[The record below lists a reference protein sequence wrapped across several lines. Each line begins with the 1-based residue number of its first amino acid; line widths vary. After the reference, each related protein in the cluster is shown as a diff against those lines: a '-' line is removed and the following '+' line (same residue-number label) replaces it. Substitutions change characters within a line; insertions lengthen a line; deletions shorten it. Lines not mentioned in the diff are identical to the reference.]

1 MQKLSGRRLTDT
13 PQDIPHVHAGVSRR
27 EIILKAIRPSVG
39 FKAETFMTM
48 VRWQMIDQLRAMGNT
63 VSHTYGH
70 ITKSARVALGLAKS
84 HINDAFVIAGGQR
97 QERLD
102 TELLIKQ
109 VRKCNRKLRK
119 GDRSHIPNTAP
130 RFLHGYQR
138 YGKVRWNG
146 HECFIFGR
154 RSSGYFDLRRLDGQ
168 KVSASA
174 KVVDIVLLESA
185 RTLLTDRRSGSS
197 LWQDHRVSAA

>member
-1 MQKLSGRRLTDT
+1 MTC
-13 PQDIPHVHAGVSRR
+13 HAGVSRG
-27 EIILKAIRPSVG
+27 EIVLKALRPSMG

-48 VRWQMIDQLRAMGNT
+48 VRWQMIDHLRAIGNT

-70 ITKSARVALGLAKS
+70 ITKSARIALGLAKS

-97 QERLD
+97 QERLSAQ
-102 TELLIKQ
+102 LLIKQ

-130 RFLHGYQR
+130 RFLHGFRR
-138 YGKVRWNG
+138 YDKVRWNG
-146 HECFIFGR
+146 HECFVFGR
-154 RSSGYFDLRRLDGQ
+154 RSSGYFDLRRLDGE

-174 KVVDIVLLESA
+174 RVADIVLLESA
-185 RTLLTDRRSGSS
+185 RTLLTERKSGSS
-197 LWQDHRVSAA
+197 PWQDHRVSAA